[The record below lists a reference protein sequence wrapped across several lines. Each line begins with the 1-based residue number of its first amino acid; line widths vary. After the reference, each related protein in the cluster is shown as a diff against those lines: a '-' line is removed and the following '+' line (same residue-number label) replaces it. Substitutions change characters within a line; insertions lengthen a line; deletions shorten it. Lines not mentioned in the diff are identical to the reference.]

1 MKDSCTSGTAAEF
14 IEWSWKNLWEDG
26 LGIKSRETLVF
37 VKISL
42 RKEEIIQC
50 KKPVLLIYRDDHGWW
65 VLVLGGVIW
74 IF

>member
-1 MKDSCTSGTAAEF
+1 M
-14 IEWSWKNLWEDG
+14 G
-26 LGIKSRETLVF
+26 LESSSRETLVF

-42 RKEEIIQC
+42 RKEEMIQC